1 MAALRLIIG
10 NRNYSSWSL
19 RPWLA
24 LRHAGLGFEE
34 EVIPLDLPDTR
45 ARILARSPAG
55 RVPVL
60 IHGDTTVW
68 DSLAII
74 EYVAELAP
82 EAGLWPR
89 DPHARAMARAIAA
102 EMHSGF
108 PAMRRALP
116 MNIRRARRPVAGGD
130 EVEADLERVREIWRP
145 TRQRFGQGGPFL
157 FGAFTAADAM
167 YAPVVTRFDTYLVPV
182 DERCAA
188 YIEAIQTLPAMVEW
202 NAADKAEPWSMP
214 RHDD

>member
-1 MAALRLIIG
+1 MAALRLITG

-55 RVPVL
+55 RVPIL

-130 EVEADLERVREIWRP
+130 ER
-145 TRQRFGQGGPFL
+145 T
-157 FGAFTAADAM
+157 
-167 YAPVVTRFDTYLVPV
+167 
-182 DERCAA
+182 
-188 YIEAIQTLPAMVEW
+188 
-202 NAADKAEPWSMP
+202 
-214 RHDD
+214 